1 MITDSYNLNT
11 VEEAFD
17 VDLKVDLTLTRLVNA
32 KAQYSKCEGCGHYDY
47 QFPSKSRHVSI
58 VPSDIVDDSKV
69 VEHVHVPSKTT
80 IIIEDVVGSD
90 TPIINEGIFLMRVL
104 VK

>member
-1 MITDSYNLNT
+1 MPRPNILSVRDMGTMIII
-11 VEEAFD
+11 
-17 VDLKVDLTLTRLVNA
+17 
-32 KAQYSKCEGCGHYDY
+32 
-47 QFPSKSRHVSI
+47 PSKSRHVSI